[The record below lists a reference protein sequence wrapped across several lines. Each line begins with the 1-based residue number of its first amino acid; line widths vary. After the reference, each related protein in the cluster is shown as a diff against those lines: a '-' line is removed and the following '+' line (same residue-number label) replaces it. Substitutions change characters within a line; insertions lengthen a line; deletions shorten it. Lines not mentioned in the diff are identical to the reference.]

1 MSKYKNEDANDASP
15 FKKTLFYAAFLAD
28 ITPRP
33 GKMHHRSRK
42 HRLDDA
48 SETVDLHPQ
57 IQLVKFPLPSEKI
70 RILKSHNPH
79 SRMHKFHN
87 SQ

>member
-48 SETVDLHPQ
+48 SASPTGIKAENQAPVSMKKCVTV
-57 IQLVKFPLPSEKI
+57 PLA
-70 RILKSHNPH
+70 HCA
-79 SRMHKFHN
+79 
-87 SQ
+87 Q